1 MKITVTNGV
10 LVNFRCPYQA
20 KVMKTLEPIKSR
32 IGRTL
37 GDISADMERTL
48 GTGRTLS
55 RLGPK
60 PQETNNAKA

>member
-10 LVNFRCPYQA
+10 LVNFKCPYQA

-37 GDISADMERTL
+37 GDISADMKRTF
-48 GTGRTLS
+48 GDREDTIAAW
-55 RLGPK
+55 P
-60 PQETNNAKA
+60 ETAGDE